1 VETSAHPG
9 CCPLDVFRHAQ
20 RTATLVAILLMAAM
34 AATATTASAQR
45 AETINVYRYILDVDV
60 PESPALLALDLTA
73 ARVPRAAAPK
83 PLAAHIMAGAYGAGT
98 VTALAL
104 DAAPYYLAGGGV
116 RALDSFTANSV
127 RGRLLRVL
135 TKTLLSVAAAQSD
148 ASAGALELG
157 FGVRSTIHD
166 PHDPVLNWGLADS
179 VNARLVAAG
188 VRALPVTHEELPV
201 TGVELNDL
209 FVNARNAVRARC
221 CMQIAIGWAGATTA
235 RGGVLAAD
243 SMSVLRHQLWAGFQL
258 TAGPRFDVLTNVA
271 VLDALGDPRLGTGV
285 AIQRKGAHADLRAEL
300 FYDNGLLPAVAIE
313 SRVLPGLI
321 GSASIGTRRDTHE
334 LIFRTHLS
342 WYQAIRH

>member
-1 VETSAHPG
+1 VEPSAHPAFPG
-9 CCPLDVFRHAQ
+9 
-20 RTATLVAILLMAAM
+20 TATPPRSARAVPLVAVLLMAA
-34 AATATTASAQR
+34 AATAASAQR
-45 AETINVYRYILDVDV
+45 AESINVYRYILDVDV

-83 PLAAHIMAGAYGAGT
+83 PVAAHVMAGAFGAGT
-98 VTALAL
+98 ITALAL

-116 RALDSFTANSV
+116 RELDSFTANSV

-135 TKTLLSVAAAQSD
+135 TKTLLSVAAARTD
-148 ASAGALELG
+148 AGAAAGDLELG

-179 VNARLVAAG
+179 VNARLAAAAA
-188 VRALPVTHEELPV
+188 RALPITHEDLAA

-209 FVNARNAVRARC
+209 FVNARDAVRARC
-221 CMQIAIGWAGATTA
+221 CMQIALGWAGATTV

-243 SMSVLRHQLWAGFQL
+243 SMSSLRHQLWAGFQL
-258 TAGPRFDVLTNVA
+258 TVDPRFDVLANVG
-271 VLDALGDPRLGTGV
+271 VLNVLGDPRLGTGV
-285 AIQRKGAHADLRAEL
+285 AIQRKGAYADLRAEL
-300 FYDNGLLPAVAIE
+300 FYDDGLLPAIAIE

-334 LIFRTHLS
+334 LMFRTHLS